1 MHGIKLDAHVG
12 PDGAPRLDVP
22 VGSANQ
28 DVEVAV
34 VIQPR
39 RPETPEP

>member
-1 MHGIKLDAHVG
+1 MSSIKLDAQVG
-12 PDGAPRLDVP
+12 PDGAPRLAVP

-34 VIQPR
+34 AIRPR
-39 RPETPEP
+39 SREMSAP